1 MTPSTPEATSVGILD
16 TSVVI
21 ELPNLSTADLPVF
34 PTISVITLAELSVGP
49 EVSKNS
55 HERAMRQL
63 VLQQTEASFDPLPFD
78 AACARRFA
86 IVAGCLRQSGR
97 KTQARAFDALIA
109 FGSPIGLAKNT
120 HFFGEHANPA
130 SEMRH
135 RIRGNSLTNLSCVS
149 RGECFLGFKP

>member
-1 MTPSTPEATSVGILD
+1 MGILD
-16 TSVVI
+16 TSAVI
-21 ELPNLSTADLPVF
+21 ELPNLSAADLPEF

-109 FGSPIGLAKNT
+109 ATALAHNLPLYTRNAKDFEGIDGLDLRPVTPN
-120 HFFGEHANPA
+120 
-130 SEMRH
+130 
-135 RIRGNSLTNLSCVS
+135 I
-149 RGECFLGFKP
+149 

>member
-1 MTPSTPEATSVGILD
+1 MTRSPSEATSVGILD

-21 ELPNLSTADLPVF
+21 ELPNLTAEDLPAF

-49 EVSKNS
+49 EVSKNAQ
-55 HERAMRQL
+55 ERAMRQL
-63 VLQQTEASFDPLPFD
+63 VLQQTEASFEPLPFD

-109 FGSPIGLAKNT
+109 ATALAHDLPLYTRNAQDFEGITGLDLR
-120 HFFGEHANPA
+120 
-130 SEMRH
+130 S
-135 RIRGNSLTNLSCVS
+135 V
-149 RGECFLGFKP
+149 

>member
-1 MTPSTPEATSVGILD
+1 MTPSTSEATSAVASVGILD

-21 ELPNLSTADLPVF
+21 ELPNLSAADLPEF
-34 PTISVITLAELSVGP
+34 PTISVITLAELSVGS

-109 FGSPIGLAKNT
+109 ATALAHNLPLYTRNAQDFEGINGLDLRPVTPN
-120 HFFGEHANPA
+120 
-130 SEMRH
+130 
-135 RIRGNSLTNLSCVS
+135 I
-149 RGECFLGFKP
+149 

>member
-1 MTPSTPEATSVGILD
+1 MTPLTSDSTSAVTSVGILD

-21 ELPNLSTADLPVF
+21 ELPNLSAADLPEF

-49 EVSKNS
+49 EVSKNLN
-55 HERAMRQL
+55 ERQMRQL
-63 VLQQTEASFDPLPFD
+63 VLQHAEASFDPLPFD

-109 FGSPIGLAKNT
+109 ATALAHDLPLYTRNAQDFEGINGLDLRPVKLN
-120 HFFGEHANPA
+120 
-130 SEMRH
+130 
-135 RIRGNSLTNLSCVS
+135 I
-149 RGECFLGFKP
+149 

>member
-1 MTPSTPEATSVGILD
+1 MTPSTRETTSVGILD

-21 ELPNLSTADLPVF
+21 ELPNLTAEDLPAF

-109 FGSPIGLAKNT
+109 ATALAHDLPLYTRNAQDFEGITGLDL
-120 HFFGEHANPA
+120 
-130 SEMRH
+130 RQ
-135 RIRGNSLTNLSCVS
+135 V
-149 RGECFLGFKP
+149 

>member
-1 MTPSTPEATSVGILD
+1 MATSDSTSAVTSVGILD

-21 ELPNLSTADLPVF
+21 ELPNLSAADLPEF

-49 EVSKNS
+49 EVSKNLN
-55 HERAMRQL
+55 ERQMRQL
-63 VLQQTEASFDPLPFD
+63 VLQHAEASFDPLPFD

-109 FGSPIGLAKNT
+109 ATALAHDLPLYTRNAQDFEGINGLDLRPVKLN
-120 HFFGEHANPA
+120 
-130 SEMRH
+130 
-135 RIRGNSLTNLSCVS
+135 I
-149 RGECFLGFKP
+149 